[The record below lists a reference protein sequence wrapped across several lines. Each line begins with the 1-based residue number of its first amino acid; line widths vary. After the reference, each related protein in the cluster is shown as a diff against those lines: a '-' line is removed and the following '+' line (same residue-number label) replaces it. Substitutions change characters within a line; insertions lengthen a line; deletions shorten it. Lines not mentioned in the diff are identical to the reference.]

1 VNNSAKFVFGTM
13 PIGDS
18 RDISLRMLDALA
30 TADLIVCENL
40 DFFENFCKSL
50 DIEIR
55 GPVLEYTGSMDN
67 SPEDTDEHLNIQRAV
82 LSTLEGGKF
91 VLYISDEGAPGI
103 NDPGSRIGKVV
114 RDNGYLIDVYPGP
127 SVVTSAYVHSLA
139 FGHMSSFSFG
149 MFENNEI
156 NILKNI
162 KNITKFQSFIFTTSP
177 SKFDSSLVSKLL
189 FELGDRDILICH
201 SMTTP
206 YQKIIKVRLSQVME
220 KIEYENGPS
229 TVVILPDNFS

>member
-1 VNNSAKFVFGTM
+1 
-13 PIGDS
+13 
-18 RDISLRMLDALA
+18 
-30 TADLIVCENL
+30 
-40 DFFENFCKSL
+40 
-50 DIEIR
+50 
-55 GPVLEYTGSMDN
+55 
-67 SPEDTDEHLNIQRAV
+67 
-82 LSTLEGGKF
+82 
-91 VLYISDEGAPGI
+91 
-103 NDPGSRIGKVV
+103 
-114 RDNGYLIDVYPGP
+114 
-127 SVVTSAYVHSLA
+127 
-139 FGHMSSFSFG
+139 MSSFSFG

-162 KNITKFQSFIFTTSP
+162 KNITKFQSFIFTTTP

-206 YQKIIKVRLSQVME
+206 YQKIIKVRLSQAME